1 MSKLTRRINEV
12 QRELEERRHLPLSN
26 HEEFDSI
33 VTYGPDKLKKNPL
46 DLVENDKLV
55 SDIENKTALING
67 RIHDKN
73 EDLKDL

>member
-1 MSKLTRRINEV
+1 M
-12 QRELEERRHLPLSN
+12 SN

-46 DLVENDKLV
+46 DSVENDKLV

>member
-12 QRELEERRHLPLSN
+12 QRELEERQHLPMN
-26 HEEFDSI
+26 NYDDFESI
-33 VTYGPDKLKKNPL
+33 LTYGPEKYKKNPL

-67 RIHDKN
+67 RVHDKN

>member
-1 MSKLTRRINEV
+1 MNNYDDFE
-12 QRELEERRHLPLSN
+12 
-26 HEEFDSI
+26 SI
-33 VTYGPDKLKKNPL
+33 LTYGPEKYKKNPL

-67 RIHDKN
+67 RVHDKN